1 MYDRYLY
8 YLVLYREV
16 DKVRDKMVKIF
27 VEGGELDNPTA
38 GQQKVA
44 QEISDAISEAFGQ
57 DNDNEVT
64 SLFLF
69 LKLYKNFIFF

>member
-1 MYDRYLY
+1 M
-8 YLVLYREV
+8 
-16 DKVRDKMVKIF
+16 
-27 VEGGELDNPTA
+27 DNPTA

-69 LKLYKNFIFF
+69 LKLYKNFIFFVIGRT